1 MLDKPSCVDRTRENL
16 TRSDLAIVQARRRL
30 LQAVAT
36 VADGGTPPG
45 VAATYYNA
53 RAIEQ
58 ILPPGA
64 DWRTALLDLLHP
76 GGPAIPD

>member
-1 MLDKPSCVDRTRENL
+1 MGTIVDRTRENL
-16 TRSDLAIVQARRRL
+16 TRSDMAIVQARRL
-30 LQAVAT
+30 LLAAAAT

-45 VAATYYNA
+45 VAPTYYNA

-64 DWRTALLDLLHP
+64 DWRAAMLELLHP
-76 GGPAIPD
+76 GE